1 MKKKVLL
8 LYSGG
13 TIGMKES
20 EQGYVPDPDFVMKV
34 KQLPELQ
41 HESMPEIEIFCLTPL
56 LDSANMTPADWDR
69 IVAGIQRY
77 YREYD
82 GFILLH
88 GTDTMAYTASALTFM
103 LEKFHKPLMITG
115 AQVPLL
121 EIRNDARDNLISSL
135 LICGNYGEKISGVVT
150 VYFDNKLMLGCRTVK
165 VNATHFDA
173 FDSPNFP
180 LLAQIGVKIGIK
192 RIQSDVV
199 FHPQQLDG
207 SAPTGSEPKNYSLE
221 EDSVFHQLE
230 FEKRRGELEV
240 GVLRLFPGISAEYI
254 ASVLQSGRLK
264 GLVLE
269 AYGVGNG
276 PTAAAQPDLF
286 RVLKA
291 ATDRGLLIVAVTQC
305 LKGSVLLDEYEASLK
320 HAGILSGY
328 DMSTEAAL
336 AKLYYLFSK
345 REYSLTDVKRK
356 ISENLRGEL
365 TLPDK

>member
-8 LYSGG
+8 LYTGG

-20 EQGYVPDPDFVMKV
+20 EQGYVPDPDFVEKV
-34 KQLPELQ
+34 KQLPELR
-41 HESMPEIEIFCLTPL
+41 HESMPQIEILCLSPL

-69 IVAGIQRY
+69 IVAAIQRY
-77 YREYD
+77 YKEFD

-88 GTDTMAYTASALTFM
+88 GTDTMAYTASALAFM
-103 LEKFHKPLMITG
+103 LEKFQKPLMITG

-135 LICGNYGEKISGVVT
+135 LICGNYGEKIGGAVT

-173 FDSPNFP
+173 FDSPNYP

-192 RIQSDVV
+192 RIQSDIV
-199 FHPQQLDG
+199 FNPQQFGGRIETASGLNA
-207 SAPTGSEPKNYSLE
+207 SGSEDDAK
-221 EDSVFHQLE
+221 FHRLD
-230 FEKRRGELEV
+230 FEKRKDELEV
-240 GVLRLFPGISAEYI
+240 GVLRLFPGMSAGYVESI
-254 ASVLQSGRLK
+254 LHGESLK

-276 PTAAAQPDLF
+276 PTAAAQPELF
-286 RVLKA
+286 RALKSA
-291 ATDRGLLIVAVTQC
+291 AERGVLIVAVSQC

-320 HAGILSGY
+320 HAGVLSGY
-328 DMSTEAAL
+328 DMTSEAAL
-336 AKLYYLFSK
+336 AKLYYLLSK
-345 REYSLTDVKRK
+345 QEYSFEDVKRK

-365 TLPDK
+365 SLP